1 MAVVWLSNTQTI
13 TADGTNVEANG
24 FIKSVQGF
32 KANTVELTPDGTDF
46 RVTVA
51 GVGDTIWMNCGGV
64 DEFKITSAGGANV

>member
-1 MAVVWLSNTQTI
+1 MPVIWISNTQTI
-13 TADGTNVEANG
+13 TGDGTNVEANG

-46 RVTVA
+46 RITVPA
-51 GVGDTIWMNCGGV
+51 QSDTIWLACGAT